1 MSRSMEQRVI
11 VVLGATGSQGSG
23 VVAALL
29 KDTSEERWSVRAV
42 TRDPGSA
49 RAQKLLAE
57 QQTPD
62 GRLSVV
68 YGDPYDPEN
77 LRKNFSG
84 AYGVFAVVSEI
95 MPGKVLMKEEEIA
108 HELEAGRN
116 VVDAAKDSYVEHFVF
131 SSLPDMA
138 KATSGRYTRIHHMNN
153 KFMTE
158 QYARKQLEN
167 VTCLIPGFF
176 YSNHAWPQY
185 AQRQSDGVVR
195 FCAPLPGPQTA
206 EWVDSSYDVG
216 RFAARV
222 FSLGKEKTKGRTYP
236 VLSPKI
242 SMDEMASTFTSITG
256 QPAIHS
262 PLSLDEWTDMTVGML
277 GPAFRED
284 VKQMMEWAAMAPKE
298 KFCYGALDPDDDR
311 SMDELGVAASTFADW
326 LRRTGWTGP
335 TTGSS

>member
-1 MSRSMEQRVI
+1 MEPRVI

-23 VVAALL
+23 VVTALL
-29 KDTSEERWSVRAV
+29 KDTSKERWSVRAV
-42 TRDPGSA
+42 TRDPVST

-62 GRLSVV
+62 GRLSIV

-95 MPGKVLMKEEEIA
+95 ILGKVLMNEEEIA

-116 VVDAAKDSYVEHFVF
+116 IVDAAKYSFVEHFVF

-138 KATSGRYTRIHHMNN
+138 KVTSGRYTRIHHMNN

-158 QYARKQLEN
+158 QYARKQLDS
-167 VTCLIPGFF
+167 VTCLIP
-176 YSNHAWPQY
+176 A
-185 AQRQSDGVVR
+185 DGVVR
-195 FCAPLPGPQTA
+195 FCAPIPGSQTA

-222 FSLGKEKTKGRTYP
+222 FSLGKEKTKGRNYP

-262 PLSLDEWTDMTVGML
+262 PLSLDVWTDMTVGML
-277 GPAFRED
+277 GPAFRDD
-284 VKQMMEWAAMAPKE
+284 VKQMMEWVAMAPKE
-298 KFCYGALDPDDDR
+298 KICYGALDPDDDR
-311 SMDELGVAASTFADW
+311 SMEELGVAASTFADW

-335 TTGSS
+335 TIGSP